1 MATNPFD
8 QFDPTT
14 AKPTANP
21 FDRFDPSSAK
31 LEEAPKRTI
40 GGTIGDIGV
49 TALKGAVGLPQAA
62 AGLASIAT
70 GGLAGKGLES
80 IGVRFDDAQKF
91 LDTQYSGAQQ
101 EAQKRVQ
108 DADGFVGTAKAMLQ
122 NPSTIATAAGE
133 SIPSMFAGGALAR
146 GLGLVNRLGARWG
159 AAVGEGIMG
168 AGSAA
173 EQVRTQTADRELT
186 AGQAGLA
193 ALSGVGTAAFGALGG
208 KVAQRMGIGDV
219 DTMIAQGAAKT
230 AGQPAR
236 RSTISQM
243 AGGALSEGM
252 LEELPQSLQE
262 QALQNI
268 ALGKPW
274 DEGLDKAAA
283 QSLIVGG
290 AMGAAGG
297 GIGSI
302 GNRRE
307 LAQEQAAIDRARA
320 AAADAQAKTEQYLRD
335 NPHAGWT
342 AEQGRLTPE
351 MVGPMPQGPQA
362 PDISTTAGAA
372 APRDGVDFERQVDT
386 SDLSLVDTARAD
398 REAAQ
403 AARHTTDFTVE
414 DTTPAWS
421 TAAGAAPVRAPGID
435 VPQEFDTGTLG
446 FEQNLKP
453 SQLMGIDPAEGPL
466 SAAAATAVD
475 SGASNGAT
483 ADVRPE
489 SAGGDRSGRADA
501 GAGMDAGLGSRD
513 GTVSLSQRTGADRAP
528 LGAVASDAGGSAPN
542 PSVARAPLARDG
554 RLTVTPGDD
563 GLLRNARG
571 EPFTKAQARMAAK
584 QNGGGLEPVEVDGG
598 FALAKVEPNSTT
610 ALAQSAPSA
619 IDSEA
624 PASTETAPKNEA
636 SSAELTRAVPAND
649 AENQSVAGS
658 PANVIASAAGN
669 QAPAPVASD
678 AAAAQ
683 VVPAARPA
691 GVEAAGVAPNIE
703 PTNSLART
711 ASWVIREKA
720 TGAVVMETF
729 DRKKVDA
736 LNTAKY
742 EAVPVEQHL
751 ASINATP
758 LSERA
763 QNKTTERASQIAR
776 NLGEPIQKSPLNAK
790 RKAERLRQEA
800 ERVEAVAAKQDNLPD
815 IQRSNLEAAKMLRNA
830 ADSVEATP
838 AARSF
843 QSQSAGLPEQQ
854 GVAGR
859 TLSDVAEARGQKPMF
874 SRRAEPTLAS
884 TLDTIRA
891 AGVQIDASERGD
903 VVTLSRIVVPQDRRS
918 QGAGTKAMQA
928 LVDYSDATGKHLALS
943 PSADF
948 GGNKARLTAFYKRFG
963 FVENK
968 GRSRAF
974 STSHTMYRQA
984 PGKVMFGRSSATQQA
999 YEARIDA
1006 LFNGAKANLE
1016 GARVLDRS
1024 DVLGLL
1030 GMGEKPLFLAEGK
1043 VISGQQT
1050 HPRMTAEVWKKVPG
1064 WIEDPAA
1071 VFKSDTDGGLVFI
1084 APEAI
1089 GGAPV
1094 SIIVRPDAGKP
1105 NTLRAHVLLNAYD
1118 RSSATPFT
1126 RWINDGLLQFADSKK
1141 FPALFETTSGRRLP
1155 GTALQNKPGTQRI
1168 LTEKNLAGWR
1178 RENNPALSRSGS
1190 AKTLGNANPRAQ
1202 YEAEWVANVERAAA
1216 AIKAGWKNAPD
1227 VVVIAGMQDE
1237 KVPEAVRRAD
1247 AAQRSQGAQGQ
1258 PEGFFYN
1265 GKVYLVAT
1273 ELPMVRDVARVMF
1286 HETLG
1291 HFGLRGVFGD
1301 ALNKQLNLLALNR
1314 RADVIRQAREYGL
1327 HGLSDKAV
1335 NTASDAEVWASM
1347 TQQHRMHAAEEV
1359 LAFLAQEQPSLSLVQ
1374 RAVAVIRTWLRENIP
1389 SLAMG
1394 DMTDAEVVNRFII
1407 PARNWVERG
1416 RQSRVDGM
1424 PAFGRATNQPMATN
1438 NVAGQDQGG
1447 APAGDNMGAPMTL
1460 FHGGKAVLSSLDGR
1474 GRKNRFLYTT
1484 PTEAM
1489 AKEYGQHV
1497 TRFVPAK
1504 DARIADLSD
1513 PEALYGSQAAVEAI
1527 QQYAQENDID
1537 PDDLVAAVADG
1548 RAWETYGEYMQDDIN
1563 DVVGAA
1569 LGADIVALPDST
1581 FASNPQVQGK
1591 TFVVLDKSK
1600 VKITNEPSASG
1611 GSGAMFSRAATA
1623 QPGQQTQTAPSQPGA
1638 KWAMPEPSRFD
1649 SAVYKMQ
1656 DKHIDTLRVIQEIE
1670 KTGKAIAED
1679 QNIRLQEELYHGRSA
1694 KRVNDFAENELK
1706 PVLEYMRG
1714 AGLKIADVDEYLHA
1728 RHAREANALIAARE
1742 PSMPDGGSGMTNA
1755 AADAYMKALPADQRA
1770 KLEKA
1775 AEGVDAIIAGTR
1787 DLYVAYGLE
1796 SQAVTDGWKAQFKHY
1811 VPLMREDKDGGMG
1824 IGQGFSIKGKE
1835 VKGRTGSTRKVV
1847 DIFSNIAMQR
1857 ERVIVRGEKNRV
1869 AQAAVKLAEANPN
1882 TDFWTVDKVPT
1893 TRDHDPKTNTVVE
1906 QADTM
1911 FKQRENVLVAKFVQP
1926 DGSVI
1931 ERAVVFDPDNERAV
1945 RMAGALKN
1953 LDAQQLEGM
1962 LAASAKV
1969 TRYFAAVNTQWNPVF
1984 GVVNIV
1990 RDVQGAL
1997 VNLQSTPLAGQQATI
2012 AKHTASALMGIYADL
2027 RAARGGKKG
2036 NSQWAQLFEQF
2047 QQDGGQTGYRDQF
2060 ATSADRAEA
2069 MERVLNPEAWAKS
2082 GLGRVISAGG
2092 TLTAPMEQVRKTLA
2106 PVFNWL
2112 TDYNDSME
2120 NAVRLAAYKTAL
2132 DRGISRQQAASIA
2145 KNLTVNFNRKGQV
2158 ATQAGALY
2166 AFFNAAM
2173 QGSARIGQALFTMD
2187 GGDVKTIRL
2196 SKTGKQVVL
2205 GGVLLG
2211 GLQALAL
2218 AAAGFDDE
2226 DPPEFVRERSLIIPI
2241 GGKNYVTIPMPL
2253 GLHVIPGLGR
2263 HAMEFAL
2270 SGGKDPA
2277 KRLISMAGMFADAFN
2292 PIGNAGLS
2300 MQTLAPT
2307 VLDPL
2312 AALTENKDF
2321 TGKDIARKSMNKAM
2335 PGHMQG
2341 KDTST
2346 WLGKMIAEGIN
2357 YLSGGNQYRAGVFS
2371 PTPDQIDYLAAQV
2384 GGGVWREL
2392 SKVEQT
2398 ATTAASGEE
2407 LAPYKVPLLGRFYG
2421 NAKSQASQATAFYA
2435 GVDRLNALETEI
2447 KNMRKDGRWMEAGQ
2461 LMRSRPDAPLI
2472 DVANSAERRVQELRR
2487 QKRELVRRG
2496 AERDAVRAKEEQ
2508 ITQVMQRFNETA
2520 ARLTS

>member
-1 MATNPFD
+1 MTLEKARRVIDSMTD
-8 QFDPTT
+8 G
-14 AKPTANP
+14 KPYLSP
-21 FDRFDPSSAK
+21 D
-31 LEEAPKRTI
+31 
-40 GGTIGDIGV
+40 
-49 TALKGAVGLPQAA
+49 
-62 AGLASIAT
+62 LA
-70 GGLAGKGLES
+70 
-80 IGVRFDDAQKF
+80 R
-91 LDTQYSGAQQ
+91 
-101 EAQKRVQ
+101 R
-108 DADGFVGTAKAMLQ
+108 
-122 NPSTIATAAGE
+122 TAALQKAVE
-133 SIPSMFAGGALAR
+133 AIHSKWPNAPETVVVADMRDARIPR
-146 GLGLVNRLGARWG
+146 LVR
-159 AAVGEGIMG
+159 
-168 AGSAA
+168 
-173 EQVRTQTADRELT
+173 D
-186 AGQAGLA
+186 
-193 ALSGVGTAAFGALGG
+193 
-208 KVAQRMGIGDV
+208 
-219 DTMIAQGAAKT
+219 
-230 AGQPAR
+230 
-236 RSTISQM
+236 
-243 AGGALSEGM
+243 
-252 LEELPQSLQE
+252 
-262 QALQNI
+262 
-268 ALGKPW
+268 
-274 DEGLDKAAA
+274 
-283 QSLIVGG
+283 
-290 AMGAAGG
+290 
-297 GIGSI
+297 
-302 GNRRE
+302 
-307 LAQEQAAIDRARA
+307 
-320 AAADAQAKTEQYLRD
+320 ADAQ
-335 NPHAGWT
+335 
-342 AEQGRLTPE
+342 
-351 MVGPMPQGPQA
+351 
-362 PDISTTAGAA
+362 
-372 APRDGVDFERQVDT
+372 
-386 SDLSLVDTARAD
+386 
-398 REAAQ
+398 
-403 AARHTTDFTVE
+403 
-414 DTTPAWS
+414 
-421 TAAGAAPVRAPGID
+421 
-435 VPQEFDTGTLG
+435 
-446 FEQNLKP
+446 
-453 SQLMGIDPAEGPL
+453 
-466 SAAAATAVD
+466 
-475 SGASNGAT
+475 
-483 ADVRPE
+483 
-489 SAGGDRSGRADA
+489 
-501 GAGMDAGLGSRD
+501 
-513 GTVSLSQRTGADRAP
+513 
-528 LGAVASDAGGSAPN
+528 
-542 PSVARAPLARDG
+542 
-554 RLTVTPGDD
+554 
-563 GLLRNARG
+563 
-571 EPFTKAQARMAAK
+571 
-584 QNGGGLEPVEVDGG
+584 
-598 FALAKVEPNSTT
+598 
-610 ALAQSAPSA
+610 
-619 IDSEA
+619 
-624 PASTETAPKNEA
+624 
-636 SSAELTRAVPAND
+636 
-649 AENQSVAGS
+649 
-658 PANVIASAAGN
+658 
-669 QAPAPVASD
+669 
-678 AAAAQ
+678 
-683 VVPAARPA
+683 
-691 GVEAAGVAPNIE
+691 
-703 PTNSLART
+703 
-711 ASWVIREKA
+711 
-720 TGAVVMETF
+720 
-729 DRKKVDA
+729 
-736 LNTAKY
+736 
-742 EAVPVEQHL
+742 
-751 ASINATP
+751 
-758 LSERA
+758 
-763 QNKTTERASQIAR
+763 
-776 NLGEPIQKSPLNAK
+776 
-790 RKAERLRQEA
+790 
-800 ERVEAVAAKQDNLPD
+800 
-815 IQRSNLEAAKMLRNA
+815 
-830 ADSVEATP
+830 
-838 AARSF
+838 
-843 QSQSAGLPEQQ
+843 
-854 GVAGR
+854 
-859 TLSDVAEARGQKPMF
+859 
-874 SRRAEPTLAS
+874 
-884 TLDTIRA
+884 
-891 AGVQIDASERGD
+891 
-903 VVTLSRIVVPQDRRS
+903 
-918 QGAGTKAMQA
+918 
-928 LVDYSDATGKHLALS
+928 
-943 PSADF
+943 
-948 GGNKARLTAFYKRFG
+948 
-963 FVENK
+963 
-968 GRSRAF
+968 
-974 STSHTMYRQA
+974 
-984 PGKVMFGRSSATQQA
+984 
-999 YEARIDA
+999 
-1006 LFNGAKANLE
+1006 
-1016 GARVLDRS
+1016 
-1024 DVLGLL
+1024 
-1030 GMGEKPLFLAEGK
+1030 
-1043 VISGQQT
+1043 
-1050 HPRMTAEVWKKVPG
+1050 
-1064 WIEDPAA
+1064 
-1071 VFKSDTDGGLVFI
+1071 
-1084 APEAI
+1084 
-1089 GGAPV
+1089 
-1094 SIIVRPDAGKP
+1094 
-1105 NTLRAHVLLNAYD
+1105 
-1118 RSSATPFT
+1118 
-1126 RWINDGLLQFADSKK
+1126 
-1141 FPALFETTSGRRLP
+1141 
-1155 GTALQNKPGTQRI
+1155 
-1168 LTEKNLAGWR
+1168 
-1178 RENNPALSRSGS
+1178 
-1190 AKTLGNANPRAQ
+1190 
-1202 YEAEWVANVERAAA
+1202 
-1216 AIKAGWKNAPD
+1216 
-1227 VVVIAGMQDE
+1227 
-1237 KVPEAVRRAD
+1237 
-1247 AAQRSQGAQGQ
+1247 QRSQGATGE
-1258 PEGFFYN
+1258 PEGFFHA
-1265 GKVYLVAT
+1265 GKVYLVASQ
-1273 ELPMVRDVARVMF
+1273 LHSPADAARVLA
-1286 HETLG
+1286 HESLG
-1291 HFGLRGVFGD
+1291 HYGLQGVFGD
-1301 ALNKQLNLLALNR
+1301 RFRPILNR
-1314 RADVIRQAREYGL
+1314 VVLARRAEVIAKAREYGL
-1327 HGLSDKAV
+1327 VGEGV
-1335 NTASDAEVWASM
+1335 NVKTASDAEVWQSM
-1347 TQQHRMHAAEEV
+1347 TLGQRQQAAEEV
-1359 LAFLAQEQPSLSLVQ
+1359 LAVMAQTQPQSSFV
-1374 RAVAVIRTWLRENIP
+1374 RDAVAAIRSWLRENIP
-1389 SLAMG
+1389 GFNNLRV
-1394 DMTDAEVVNRFII
+1394 TDDEII
-1407 PARNWVERG
+1407 REYILPARNWVERG

-1513 PEALYGSQAAVEAI
+1513 PEALYGSQTAVQAI

-1581 FASNPQVQGK
+1581 FGSNPQVQGK

-1623 QPGQQTQTAPSQPGA
+1623 QPGQRTQTAPTQAGA

-1649 SAVYKMQ
+1649 KAVYKMQ

-1670 KTGKAIAED
+1670 KAGKAIADD

-1714 AGLKIADVDEYLHA
+1714 AGLTMADVEEYLHA
-1728 RHAREANALIAARE
+1728 RHAREANAVIAARE

-1796 SQAVTDGWKAQFKHY
+1796 SQAVTDGWKGQFKHY

-1847 DIFSNIAMQR
+1847 DIFANIAMQR

-1869 AQAAVKLAEANPN
+1869 AQAAVGLAEANPN
-1882 TDFWTVDKVPT
+1882 DDFWTVDEVPT
-1893 TRDHDPKTNTVVE
+1893 TRVHDPKTNTVVE

-1953 LDAQQLEGM
+1953 LDAQQLEGL

-2012 AKHTASALMGIYADL
+2012 AKHTASALVGIYADL

-2145 KNLTVNFNRKGQV
+2145 KNLTVNFNRKGQA
-2158 ATQAGALY
+2158 ATHAGALY

-2205 GGVLLG
+2205 GGILLG
-2211 GLQALAL
+2211 TLQALAL

-2226 DPPEFVRERSLIIPI
+2226 DPPEFVRERSLIIPT
-2241 GGKNYVTIPMPL
+2241 GGKSYVTIPMPL

-2277 KRLISMAGMFADAFN
+2277 KRLISIAGMFADAFN

-2435 GVDRLNALETEI
+2435 GLDRLNALETEI
-2447 KNMRKDGRWMEAGQ
+2447 KNMRKDGHWIEAGQ
-2461 LMRSRPDAPLI
+2461 LMRSRPDARLI
-2472 DVANSAERRVQELRR
+2472 DVANTAERRVQELRR
-2487 QKRELVRRG
+2487 QKRELVRQG
-2496 AERDAVRAKEEQ
+2496 AERDVVRAKEEQ